1 LIFLYGYFMYLRGP
15 GGALVF
21 SRFIFYFL
29 IEKLLVRVPQHQR
42 MSGVY
47 VIQVARVAQP
57 DSQT

>member
-1 LIFLYGYFMYLRGP
+1 MYLRGP
-15 GGALVF
+15 GGVLVF

-42 MSGVY
+42 LSGVY
-47 VIQVARVAQP
+47 VIQVARVAQR